1 VSTLS
6 VPLGRPVLVD
16 RIVSRRLVTDIALV
30 LGGVA
35 LTAGAAQ
42 LAVPLW
48 PVPITGQTL
57 AVLLVGMSLGA
68 LRSGISMGLYA
79 LLGGLGLPIF
89 SDHLAGWSIIAGPT
103 GGFIVGFI
111 ASAALTGWLAQL
123 AWDRKIVR
131 AFLAF
136 VAGSLVTFAF
146 GLPWLAVWLGNMG
159 YPNDINA
166 VLQAGF
172 YPFIVG
178 GIVKAVLG
186 AGIITAAWALVGRS
200 DRKADNRA
208 DTK

>member
-1 VSTLS
+1 MSTVS
-6 VPLGRPVLVD
+6 VPLVRPVLVD
-16 RIVSRRLVTDIALV
+16 RIVTRRLVTDLALV

-68 LRSGISMGLYA
+68 LRGAISMGLYA

-89 SDHLAGWSIIAGPT
+89 SNHLAGWSIIAGPT
-103 GGFIVGFI
+103 GGFIIGFV

-123 AWDRKIVR
+123 AWDRKVAR

-136 VAGSLVTFAF
+136 VVGSLVTFAF

-172 YPFIVG
+172 YPFILG
-178 GIVKAVLG
+178 GIIKAILG
-186 AGIITAAWALVGRS
+186 AGIITAAWAIVDRS
-200 DRKADNRA
+200 DRQTAKLA